1 MSDAGRGAHA
11 QPNPPGGAPDAA
23 AAARSPTTL
32 VLVLGVLL
40 LQLGFIFSYVAAFH
54 NPKPH
59 RIPVAIV
66 APTSI
71 ARRAVAELDAVP
83 GHVASARALT
93 SASQARGE
101 IRTGS
106 ISAAIL
112 VNTTGTTDQL
122 LYASGGGESV
132 ASTVQQ
138 AATEVEARYGRHI
151 TATDLVPL
159 QPGDGRGLTGFY
171 LVIGWVIGGY
181 LMAAM
186 LGMASGPKPSGIR
199 KAAARA
205 LVIVPYA
212 IVSGLGGLLIV
223 DQLLGAL
230 TGHFLALWW
239 LGVLVVAAAAAATM
253 AFQALLGTAGIGVV
267 ILAFVILGNPSA
279 GGAYQ
284 PTMLP
289 GFWRAISGWL
299 PNGAGTDT
307 ARRIVY
313 FNSHGIT
320 GHLLVLAVYILVGTI
335 IALAAAHLRSRAT
348 ASSS

>member
-1 MSDAGRGAHA
+1 
-11 QPNPPGGAPDAA
+11 
-23 AAARSPTTL
+23 

-54 NPKPH
+54 NPRPH

-66 APTSI
+66 APTAI
-71 ARRAVAELDAVP
+71 APRVVAELDAVP
-83 GHVASARALT
+83 GHVASARALAT
-93 SASQARGE
+93 AAQARE
-101 IRTGS
+101 QIRTGS

-112 VNTTGTTDQL
+112 VNTAGTTDQL
-122 LYASGGGESV
+122 LYASGGGEAV

-138 AATEVEARYGRHI
+138 AATQIEARYHRHI

-159 QPGDGRGLTGFY
+159 QSGDGRGLTGFY

-186 LGMASGPKPSGIR
+186 LGMARGPNPSGMREAAIR
-199 KAAARA
+199 V
-205 LVIVPYA
+205 LVLVPYA
-212 IVSGLGGLLIV
+212 IVSGFGGMLIV

-230 TGHFLALWW
+230 TGHLLALWW

-320 GHLLVLAVYILVGTI
+320 GHLLVLAVYILVGTT
-335 IALAAAHLRSRAT
+335 IAFAAAHLRSRAT
-348 ASSS
+348 ASPS

>member
-1 MSDAGRGAHA
+1 MSDPGSRPRSRPS
-11 QPNPPGGAPDAA
+11 QPAA
-23 AAARSPTTL
+23 ADHVATAARPPTTL

-54 NPKPH
+54 DPKPH
-59 RIPVAIV
+59 RIPVAVV
-66 APTSI
+66 AP
-71 ARRAVAELDAVP
+71 AAVAQRAVGELDAIP

-93 SASQARGE
+93 SASRARRE
-101 IRTGS
+101 ILAGS

-132 ASTVQQ
+132 ASTIEQ
-138 AATEVEARYGRHI
+138 AATQVEAHYHRHI
-151 TATDLVPL
+151 TETDLVPL
-159 QPGDGRGLTGFY
+159 QSGDGRGLTGFY

-186 LGMASGPKPSGIR
+186 LGIASGSKPAGVREAGARVLGI
-199 KAAARA
+199 
-205 LVIVPYA
+205 IPYA
-212 IVSGLGGLLIV
+212 IVSGLGGVLIV

-230 TGHFLALWW
+230 TGHFVALWW
-239 LGVLVVAAAAAATM
+239 LGVLIVTAAAAATM
-253 AFQALLGTAGIGVV
+253 AFQALLGTAGVGVV

-313 FNSHGIT
+313 FDSQGIT
-320 GHLLVLAVYILVGTI
+320 GHLLVLAAYIVVGTI
-335 IALAAAHLRSRAT
+335 IALAVAHLRSPST
-348 ASSS
+348 AHAG